1 MTSHSCVNFSPS
13 SVSGSPTLQ
22 MSHVR
27 SHTCCV
33 VVIQDGDDG
42 RVPEGRTWYTCPHLT
57 SLPVQEGHV
66 FHPGSA
72 LKGWGGCGVW
82 CTVVGLA
89 LVCETNSWKPERGAR
104 TPERSKTAHPGER
117 EVAHSEA
124 SAGEL
129 ADAAWVRVPPCG
141 CH

>member
-1 MTSHSCVNFSPS
+1 M
-13 SVSGSPTLQ
+13 
-22 MSHVR
+22 
-27 SHTCCV
+27 
-33 VVIQDGDDG
+33 
-42 RVPEGRTWYTCPHLT
+42 
-57 SLPVQEGHV
+57 
-66 FHPGSA
+66 
-72 LKGWGGCGVW
+72 W

-124 SAGEL
+124 SAREL

-141 CH
+141 CHWGPIGKQMKRGITMGALMIGESWALQQALGMWARVLTVLQ